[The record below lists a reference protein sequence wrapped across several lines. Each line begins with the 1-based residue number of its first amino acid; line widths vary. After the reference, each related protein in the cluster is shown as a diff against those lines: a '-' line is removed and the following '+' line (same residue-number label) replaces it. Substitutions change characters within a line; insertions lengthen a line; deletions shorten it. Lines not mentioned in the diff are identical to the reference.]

1 MVSSYLH
8 QRNLLAFDVL
18 HKFCRGNQVV
28 LRVPQSGKLELGAQG
43 PFCFIQYMCQLGVMA
58 II

>member
-1 MVSSYLH
+1 MVSSYLR
-8 QRNLLAFDVL
+8 QTDLSAFDVR
-18 HKFCRGNQVV
+18 HIFCHGNQVV